1 MCCHQHSPFLSPQG
15 NFGCQSVLEMMR
27 FYMEEVLPSALR
39 SSEHHQRSVGDLG
52 NLLLSLKAM
61 MRRCVS
67 GLSTAARGAIGHSGE
82 RGWSQT
88 SSKAGGGSWVSPRA
102 GKLGQE
108 PGGDA
113 WGGAGSGAARHR
125 LHKDALR

>member
-1 MCCHQHSPFLSPQG
+1 M
-15 NFGCQSVLEMMR
+15 LEMMR

-88 SSKAGGGSWVSPRA
+88 SSKAGSGSWVSPRA
-102 GKLGQE
+102 GK
-108 PGGDA
+108 
-113 WGGAGSGAARHR
+113 
-125 LHKDALR
+125 